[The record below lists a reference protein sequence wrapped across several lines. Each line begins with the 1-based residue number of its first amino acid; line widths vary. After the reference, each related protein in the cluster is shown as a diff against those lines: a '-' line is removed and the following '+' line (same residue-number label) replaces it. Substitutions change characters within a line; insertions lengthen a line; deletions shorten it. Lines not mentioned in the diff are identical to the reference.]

1 MMTKE
6 VLPKYSKKI
15 FEKLRK
21 ISDWDEGNL
30 NVWRF
35 ERSVVD
41 LYKYYQQKLINNQKI
56 TDEQLYYTCV
66 GVVNRI
72 GGEGVRDPVIVYLE
86 LLKSE
91 ETDKEKFIKQ
101 FKNHGEKYES
111 HYEDSPNILD
121 EDFFDYCFSKL
132 EKAGL
137 VEIKKS
143 KLRIKDMFDFNI
155 NDLTKEGIK
164 LTEEF
169 NNSFFLK
176 GNKS

>member
-1 MMTKE
+1 
-6 VLPKYSKKI
+6 
-15 FEKLRK
+15 
-21 ISDWDEGNL
+21 
-30 NVWRF
+30 
-35 ERSVVD
+35 VVD
-41 LYKYYQQKLINNQKI
+41 LYNYYQEKLINNQKL
-56 TDEQLYYTCV
+56 TDEQLYYACV

-101 FKNHGEKYES
+101 FKNNEEEYKS
-111 HYEDSPNILD
+111 RYEDFPDILD
-121 EDFFDYCFSKL
+121 EDFFDYCFSNL

-137 VEIKKS
+137 VEIKKT
-143 KLRIKDMFDFNI
+143 KLKVKDIFDFNI
-155 NDLTKEGIK
+155 NDLTTEGIK

-169 NNSFFLK
+169 NDSFFMK